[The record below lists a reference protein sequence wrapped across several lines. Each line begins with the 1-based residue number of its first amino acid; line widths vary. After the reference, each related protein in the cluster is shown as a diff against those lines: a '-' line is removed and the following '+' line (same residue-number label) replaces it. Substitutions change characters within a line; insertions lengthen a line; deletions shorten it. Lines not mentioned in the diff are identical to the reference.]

1 MATIAKK
8 STGVSY
14 PRRDHGAIQWHG
26 IGRGRSH
33 LPCSCAFWLKRVSHG
48 VRDKVGFFKRG
59 WLQIGR
65 KISNWCSRT
74 AALKKK
80 LSGRMQVG
88 FASV

>member
-1 MATIAKK
+1 
-8 STGVSY
+8 
-14 PRRDHGAIQWHG
+14 
-26 IGRGRSH
+26 
-33 LPCSCAFWLKRVSHG
+33 LKRVSHG

-74 AALKKK
+74 AGLKKK